1 MRQRLRTTLQLAVL
15 LLFPVVLTAQAP
27 DTALKQESPGLLA
40 QARISPDSARA
51 IARHR
56 IPGGVIQSS
65 ELEREGG
72 KLVYSFDIK
81 VAGKKGIEEVLVDA
95 MTGRIVSVEHEDAAA
110 EAAEEH
116 ADPAKKP

>member
-1 MRQRLRTTLQLAVL
+1 MRDLLRGTLNLSIL
-15 LLFPVVLTAQAP
+15 LLVPALLTAQA

-40 QARISPDSARA
+40 QAKISPDSARA

-56 IPGGVIQSS
+56 IPGGVIHSS

-81 VAGKKGIEEVLVDA
+81 VAGKKGVDEVLVDA
-95 MTGRIVSVEHEDAAA
+95 MTGRIVAVEHEDAAA
-110 EAAEEH
+110 EAAEER
-116 ADPAKKP
+116 ADSAKKP

>member
-1 MRQRLRTTLQLAVL
+1 MTTMRDLLRGTLNLSIL
-15 LLFPVVLTAQAP
+15 LLVPALLTAQA
-27 DTALKQESPGLLA
+27 DT
-40 QARISPDSARA
+40 ARA

-56 IPGGVIQSS
+56 IPGGVIHSS

-81 VAGKKGIEEVLVDA
+81 VAGKKGVDEVLVDA
-95 MTGRIVSVEHEDAAA
+95 ITGRIVAVEHESAAA

-116 ADPAKKP
+116 ADSAK

>member
-1 MRQRLRTTLQLAVL
+1 MRALIRTSLQLSIL
-15 LLFPVVLTAQAP
+15 LLVPALLSAQA

-40 QARISPDSARA
+40 QAKISVDSARA

-72 KLVYSFDIK
+72 KLVYSFDLK
-81 VAGKKGIEEVLVDA
+81 VAGKKGTEEVLVDA
-95 MTGRIVSVEHEDAAA
+95 ITGRIVGVEHENAAA
-110 EAAEEH
+110 EAAEER
-116 ADPAKKP
+116 ADSAKKP